1 VPAIPRRGSST
12 TTPQSRLS
20 CAGSRPS
27 AALLRPPLRHDSGPL
42 WGLAVVAGINGSDTG
57 EMSSGQVNGHLN
69 EETMTIGD
77 NMNTDLKNL
86 LTELVNAGYPTHRLG
101 HFARIEIEAA

>member
-1 VPAIPRRGSST
+1 
-12 TTPQSRLS
+12 
-20 CAGSRPS
+20 
-27 AALLRPPLRHDSGPL
+27 
-42 WGLAVVAGINGSDTG
+42 
-57 EMSSGQVNGHLN
+57 MSSGQVNGHLN